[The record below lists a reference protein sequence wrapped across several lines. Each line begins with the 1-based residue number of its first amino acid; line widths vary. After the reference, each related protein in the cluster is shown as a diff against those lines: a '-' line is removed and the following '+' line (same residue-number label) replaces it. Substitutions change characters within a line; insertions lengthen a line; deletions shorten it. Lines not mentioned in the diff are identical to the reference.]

1 MTTFVLQYSKN
12 SLNSLVI
19 YFFIYLVFRNSSTGF
34 LKDVTKLFFGV
45 WALARPNIDSF
56 PLCNNREAKI
66 INGPKY
72 SLETYWTRF
81 PKKFFIVGTFIA

>member
-19 YFFIYLVFRNSSTGF
+19 YFFISLVFRNSSTGF

-45 WALARPNIDSF
+45 WALGF
-56 PLCNNREAKI
+56 GEAKH
-66 INGPKY
+66 
-72 SLETYWTRF
+72 
-81 PKKFFIVGTFIA
+81 